1 MEDGILKNL
10 ERKELQNTLTLK
22 RKQKTTV
29 ETLPGKK
36 ALSYSSMEKMVKS
49 KEKIPTETIRF
60 HQKADNMSKKAITQ
74 SEINN
79 IVWKACDTFRGVID
93 PSQYKD
99 YILTMLFVKYV
110 SDVWKDKKNFYAE
123 KYKGDEIRVQ
133 RALRNERFQLPDTC
147 TFDYLFEN
155 RNAANVGE
163 LINTA
168 LESMEDAN
176 RSKLERVFRN
186 IDFNSEANLGQTKDR
201 NRRLKNLLVDFS
213 ALDLQPSHLEDNDV
227 IGDAYEY
234 LIEKFASDAGKK
246 AGEFYTPAQVSK
258 LLAKL
263 LNPQPGDRI
272 IDPACG
278 SGSLLI
284 KLAKQVGSKNFS
296 LYGQEINGS
305 TWALARMNMFLH
317 EIDDATI
324 EWGDTLNNP
333 KLLEE
338 DSLLK
343 GNIVGANPP
352 FSLDKWGADNAI
364 SDQFSRFHRGIPP
377 KSKGDYAF
385 VSHMIESTYHDT
397 GRVGV
402 ILPHGVLFRGSSEG
416 KIRQQLIEENLL
428 EAVIGLPANLF
439 YGTGIPATI
448 LIFNRAKGEN
458 KDILFIDASEGY
470 ESGTNQNRLRD
481 RDIDKIVNTYRAFQE
496 AAPLTTE
503 EGKELEEKFAYRATV
518 KEVSEN
524 DYNINIPRY
533 VDTFEEDE
541 EIDIPDTQR
550 NISAL
555 KKELVAVEDQMNN
568 YLKQLGF

>member
-1 MEDGILKNL
+1 
-10 ERKELQNTLTLK
+10 
-22 RKQKTTV
+22 
-29 ETLPGKK
+29 
-36 ALSYSSMEKMVKS
+36 MVKF
-49 KEKIPTETIRF
+49 KERTLTETIHS
-60 HQKADNMSKKAITQ
+60 HQKADNMSKKPITQ

-110 SDVWKDKKNFYAE
+110 SDVWKDKKDFYSK
-123 KYKGDEIRVQ
+123 KYNNDEVRVQ
-133 RALRNERFQLPDTC
+133 RALRNERFQVPETC

-272 IDPACG
+272 IDPTCG

-284 KLAKQVGSKNFS
+284 KLSKQVGSKNFS

-333 KLLEE
+333 KLLED

-364 SDQFSRFHRGIPP
+364 SDQFTRFHRGVPP

-385 VSHMIESTYHDT
+385 ISHMIESTYHDT

-439 YGTGIPATI
+439 FGTGIPATI

-458 KDILFIDASEGY
+458 KDILFIDASQGY

-481 RDIDKIVNTYRAFQE
+481 KDIDKVVNMYRAFQF
-496 AAPLTTE
+496 ATPLTTK
-503 EGKELEEKFAYRATV
+503 EGQELEEKYAYRATIQ
-518 KEVSEN
+518 EVTEN
-524 DYNINIPRY
+524 GYNLNIPRY

-541 EIDIPDTQR
+541 EVNIPATQK
-550 NISAL
+550 NIKDL
-555 KKELVAVEDQMNN
+555 KRDLTAVEEQMDD

>member
-1 MEDGILKNL
+1 
-10 ERKELQNTLTLK
+10 
-22 RKQKTTV
+22 
-29 ETLPGKK
+29 
-36 ALSYSSMEKMVKS
+36 
-49 KEKIPTETIRF
+49 
-60 HQKADNMSKKAITQ
+60 MSKKAITQ

-110 SDVWKDKKNFYAE
+110 SDVWKDKKDFYAH
-123 KYKGDEIRVQ
+123 KYHNDEVRVQ

-147 TFDYLFEN
+147 TFDFLFEN

-246 AGEFYTPAQVSK
+246 AGEFYTPSQVSK

-263 LNPQPGDRI
+263 INPQPGDRI
-272 IDPACG
+272 IDPTCG

-284 KLAKQVGSKNFS
+284 KTAKEVGSHNFS

-317 EIDDATI
+317 EVDNAQI

-343 GNIVGANPP
+343 GNIVVANPP

-364 SDQFSRFHRGIPP
+364 SDQFNRFHRGVPP

-385 VSHMIESTYHDT
+385 ISHMIESTYQDT

-428 EAVIGLPANLF
+428 EAVVGLPANLF
-439 YGTGIPATI
+439 FGTGIPATI
-448 LIFNRAKGEN
+448 LIFNRAKGDN
-458 KDILFIDASEGY
+458 KDVLFIDASQGY

-481 RDIDKIVNTYRAFQE
+481 KDIEKVVDMYRAFQE
-496 AAPLTTE
+496 ATPLTTE
-503 EGKELEEKFAYRATV
+503 EGEVLEEKYAYRATIR
-518 KEVSEN
+518 EVEEN
-524 DYNINIPRY
+524 DYNLNIPRY
-533 VDTFEEDE
+533 VDTFEEE
-541 EIDIPDTQR
+541 EEVDIPATQSK
-550 NISAL
+550 IKEL
-555 KKELVAVEDQMNN
+555 KKELAEVEGQMEN
-568 YLKQLGF
+568 YLKELGF

>member
-1 MEDGILKNL
+1 
-10 ERKELQNTLTLK
+10 
-22 RKQKTTV
+22 
-29 ETLPGKK
+29 
-36 ALSYSSMEKMVKS
+36 
-49 KEKIPTETIRF
+49 
-60 HQKADNMSKKAITQ
+60 
-74 SEINN
+74 
-79 IVWKACDTFRGVID
+79 
-93 PSQYKD
+93 
-99 YILTMLFVKYV
+99 
-110 SDVWKDKKNFYAE
+110 
-123 KYKGDEIRVQ
+123 
-133 RALRNERFQLPDTC
+133 
-147 TFDYLFEN
+147 
-155 RNAANVGE
+155 
-163 LINTA
+163 
-168 LESMEDAN
+168 
-176 RSKLERVFRN
+176 
-186 IDFNSEANLGQTKDR
+186 
-201 NRRLKNLLVDFS
+201 
-213 ALDLQPSHLEDNDV
+213 
-227 IGDAYEY
+227 
-234 LIEKFASDAGKK
+234 
-246 AGEFYTPAQVSK
+246 
-258 LLAKL
+258 LAKL

-385 VSHMIESTYHDT
+385 ITHMIESTYHDT

-402 ILPHGVLFRGSSEG
+402 ILPHGALFRGSSEG

-439 YGTGIPATI
+439 YGTSIPATI

-458 KDILFIDASEGY
+458 KDILFIDGSASY

-481 RDIDKIVNTYRAFQE
+481 SDIDSIVKTYKDFQSDS
-496 AAPLTTE
+496 PLTTD
-503 EGKELEEKFAYRATV
+503 EGKVLVDKYAYRATFQ
-518 KEVSEN
+518 EVEQN
-524 DYNINIPRY
+524 DFNLNIPRY
-533 VDTFEEDE
+533 VDTFEEE
-541 EIDIPDTQR
+541 QEIDISATQL
-550 NISAL
+550 NISEL
-555 KKELVAVEDQMNN
+555 KKELASVEQQMIT
-568 YLKQLGF
+568 YLNQLGFESN